1 MKRYALQRRKRRSL
15 IFTPLAWLKYQ
26 FLCHLGPT
34 EVGAFAISDPED
46 PLYITNLITVPQETT
61 VASVMF
67 DDTAVADYF
76 DHCVDQGLKPAQF
89 ARLWLHT
96 HPGDSASPS
105 GTDEETFR
113 RVFGTTDW
121 AVMAIL
127 SRAGRSYA
135 RLRVNAGPGASCR
148 LRFQVDWE
156 SYPQELAEGWYEHC
170 LEEWQQEYEQN
181 VRVQSF
187 TACMPTKLFNNPQ
200 PIMSADQ
207 LQELDGWYGDPSWS
221 YTGEYPLEIATP

>member
-1 MKRYALQRRKRRSL
+1 MKLYPPRHRNRRCLVFS
-15 IFTPLAWLKYQ
+15 PLAWLKFQ

-34 EVGAFAISDPED
+34 EVGAFALSHPDH
-46 PLYITNLITVPQETT
+46 PLYITNLFTVPQETT
-61 VASVMF
+61 VASVKF

-76 DHCVDQGLKPAQF
+76 DQCVDQGLKPAQF

-127 SRAGRSYA
+127 SRSGRTYA
-135 RLRVNAGPGASCR
+135 RLQVNGGPGASCR
-148 LRFQVDWE
+148 LHFHVDWE
-156 SYPQELAEGWYEHC
+156 SYPQELAEGFYANC
-170 LEEWQQEYEQN
+170 LDEWQQEYEQN

-187 TACMPTKLFNNPQ
+187 TAHLPAHRFHNFQ
-200 PIMSADQ
+200 PIMSVDP
-207 LQELDGWYGDPSWS
+207 LQKLNNWYGDPSWS
-221 YTGEYPLEIATP
+221 YEGEYPLDLATS